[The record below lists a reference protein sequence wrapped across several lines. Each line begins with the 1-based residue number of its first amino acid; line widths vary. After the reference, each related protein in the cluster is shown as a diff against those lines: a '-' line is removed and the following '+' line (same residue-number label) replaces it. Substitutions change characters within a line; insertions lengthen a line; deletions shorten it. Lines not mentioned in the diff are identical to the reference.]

1 MIRDPFYGVPGLD
14 AESFDDAAREL
25 NTAYLADAWAYPKE
39 ERADLEARLRE
50 LFGAEAEIERS
61 GSALSVR
68 TAAQPSGRLEDIA
81 KELATLDTKVLFVK
95 AGERVEVLA
104 FFQNPHG
111 HGPRSSPLRIG
122 RELSGR
128 DDVRAASSTSCRCGA
143 KHIAFTSRKAYGG
156 QETEDIP
163 IACLACGRCTL
174 LVLGVAGGAEVHLA
188 DELPLGRIRW
198 LPARQG
204 YAPSRADYPWW
215 KRVLTSDWLPA
226 AAGVAFGITLVLVLR
241 GGFLG
246 SGRGA
251 IAVPER
257 SAGAQAPRPSLGN
270 AHLVVNDAGM
280 TCNQRGCVLE
290 RIDEL
295 RRLADDAGATGFVSQ
310 LDQVKS
316 ELDAGEC
323 ERALELARAIKDPE
337 DKSFAATKVGIA
349 HLSLDLVLDNH
360 CRFLRARAPEPAAD
374 QGGGSGSVGSEL
386 TED

>member
-1 MIRDPFYGVPGLD
+1 MIRDPFYGVPGLN
-14 AESFDDAAREL
+14 AESLDEAARKL
-25 NTAYLADAWAYPKE
+25 NTELLADAWAYPTAD
-39 ERADLEARLRE
+39 RADLEARLRE
-50 LFGAEAEIERS
+50 LFGAEAEIERA

-68 TAAQPSGRLEDIA
+68 TEAPPPGRLEAIA

-111 HGPRSSPLRIG
+111 YGPRSSPLRIG
-122 RELSGR
+122 REISGR

-156 QETEDIP
+156 QETEDIS
-163 IACLACGRCTL
+163 IACLACGRSTL
-174 LVLGVAGGAEVHLA
+174 LVLGVAGGAEVYLA
-188 DELPLGRIRW
+188 DELPLRRIRW
-198 LPARQG
+198 LPAREE

-215 KRVLTSDWLPA
+215 IRILTSDWLPVVV
-226 AAGVAFGITLVLVLR
+226 GVAFGITLVLVLK

-246 SGRGA
+246 SGGEA
-251 IAVPER
+251 AVVPEPTV
-257 SAGAQAPRPSLGN
+257 GAQAPRPSLGN

-280 TCNQRGCVLE
+280 TCNQRACVLE

-295 RRLADDAGATGFVSQ
+295 RRLADDAGAGGIVTQ

-316 ELDAGEC
+316 KLEAGEC
-323 ERALELARAIKDPE
+323 ERALELSRAIKDPE
-337 DKSFAATKVGIA
+337 DKSFGAMKVGIA
-349 HLSLDLVLDNH
+349 HLALDLVLDNH
-360 CRFLRARAPEPAAD
+360 CRFLRARAPEPATG